1 MEAVYIMHIRE
12 FINSN
17 QDIYKIGRTSQERT
31 KRADSYP
38 KGSYLLYHT
47 RVKDSCDIEN
57 QIMACF
63 KETFIHRREF
73 GSEYFE
79 GDYEEMR
86 DAIYDIVKIDER
98 KRKEKVVE
106 IDDADAE
113 VADVDADAVEVE
125 VDEVEVD
132 ADAVEVELSVED
144 AEVDEIQKTKKTTP
158 SRPFRITTNKTCL
171 KCDRIFTTIAN
182 LKIHMNR
189 RISCI
194 FEPDSIPNKN
204 YKFKCHRCKQTY
216 QTRQNLNSHLSR
228 KTPCK
233 VQFDSDRIKLNL
245 LFEQYSGLT
254 STDEPS

>member
-98 KRKEKVVE
+98 KRKEKVAEVKS
-106 IDDADAE
+106 DADA
-113 VADVDADAVEVE
+113 ADA
-125 VDEVEVD
+125 
-132 ADAVEVELSVED
+132 AVESSVED
-144 AEVDEIQKTKKTTP
+144 VEEAHETAAIVLEPHHFNKMNTT
-158 SRPFRITTNKTCL
+158 TCKTCL
-171 KCDRIFTTIAN
+171 KNFTTPVN

-189 RISCI
+189 K
-194 FEPDSIPNKN
+194 IPCLTPELAALIPPKKKKM
-204 YKFKCHRCKQTY
+204 YKFKCERCDRTFE
-216 QTRQNLNSHLSR
+216 TSQNLRTHLAKSNPCVI
-228 KTPCK
+228 KVSTPHEEI
-233 VQFDSDRIKLNL
+233 QIGILFD
-245 LFEQYSGLT
+245 
-254 STDEPS
+254 

>member
-125 VDEVEVD
+125 VDEVEV
-132 ADAVEVELSVED
+132 ELSVDKAIVLEPHYFNKMN
-144 AEVDEIQKTKKTTP
+144 ATTC
-158 SRPFRITTNKTCL
+158 KTCL
-171 KCDRIFTTIAN
+171 KKFTTPVN
-182 LKIHMNR
+182 LKIHINR
-189 RISCI
+189 KTPCLTP
-194 FEPDSIPNKN
+194 ELAALIPTKKKKI
-204 YKFKCHRCKQTY
+204 YKFKCERCDRLFE
-216 QTRQNLNSHLSR
+216 TRQNLRTHSAKSNPCVIKVS
-228 KTPCK
+228 TPNEE
-233 VQFDSDRIKLNL
+233 F
-245 LFEQYSGLT
+245 
-254 STDEPS
+254 